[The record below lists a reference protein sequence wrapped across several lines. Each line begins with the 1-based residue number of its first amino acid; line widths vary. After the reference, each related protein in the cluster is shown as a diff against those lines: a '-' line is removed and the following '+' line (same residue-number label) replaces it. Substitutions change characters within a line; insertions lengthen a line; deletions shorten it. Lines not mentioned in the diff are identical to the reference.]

1 MSESNGKA
9 RLIFLLLA
17 VLSFISAVLT
27 LLPYKNIDDE
37 CFLGY
42 KAMCAITPVS
52 TLILIVAGIVFLYI
66 RKKA

>member
-1 MSESNGKA
+1 MAESNGKA
-9 RLIFLLLA
+9 KLVFLILA
-17 VLSFISAVLT
+17 VLSFISAILT

-37 CFLGY
+37 CLLGY

-52 TLILIVAGIVFLYI
+52 TIILIVLGIIFLYI

>member
-1 MSESNGKA
+1 MAESNGKA
-9 RLIFLLLA
+9 KLVFLILA

-52 TLILIVAGIVFLYI
+52 TLILIAMGIAFLYL

>member
-1 MSESNGKA
+1 MAESNGKA
-9 RLIFLLLA
+9 KLFFLILA
-17 VLSFISAVLT
+17 VLSFIGAVLT
-27 LLPYKNIDDE
+27 LLPYKNIDDA

-52 TLILIVAGIVFLYI
+52 TLILIVLGVVFLYI

>member
-1 MSESNGKA
+1 MAESNGKA
-9 RLIFLLLA
+9 KIVFLLLA
-17 VLSFISAVLT
+17 VISFISAVLT

-42 KAMCAITPVS
+42 KALCAITPVS
-52 TLILIVAGIVFLYI
+52 TLILIVAGIVFLYL

>member
-1 MSESNGKA
+1 MAESNGKA
-9 RLIFLLLA
+9 KIVFMVLA
-17 VLSFISAVLT
+17 IISFISAVLT

-37 CFLGY
+37 CYLGY

-52 TLILIVAGIVFLYI
+52 TLILIVLGIVFLYI

>member
-1 MSESNGKA
+1 MAESNGKA
-9 RLIFLLLA
+9 KLVFFVLA
-17 VLSFISAVLT
+17 VMSFISAVLT

-42 KAMCAITPVS
+42 KALCPITPVS
-52 TLILIVAGIVFLYI
+52 TLILVVLGIVFLYI

>member
-1 MSESNGKA
+1 MAESSGKA
-9 RLIFLLLA
+9 KLVFLLLA
-17 VLSFISAVLT
+17 VLSFIGAVLT
-27 LLPYKNIDDE
+27 LLPYKNIDDA

-52 TLILIVAGIVFLYI
+52 TLILIVMGIIFLYL

>member
-1 MSESNGKA
+1 MAESNGKA
-9 RLIFLLLA
+9 KIVFMVLA
-17 VLSFISAVLT
+17 IISFISAVLT

-52 TLILIVAGIVFLYI
+52 TLILIVMGIAFLYF